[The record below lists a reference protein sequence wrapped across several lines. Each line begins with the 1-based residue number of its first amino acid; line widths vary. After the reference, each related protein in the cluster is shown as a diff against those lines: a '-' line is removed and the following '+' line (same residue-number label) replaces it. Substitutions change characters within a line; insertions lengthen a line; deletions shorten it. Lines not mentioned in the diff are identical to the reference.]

1 MKILRTT
8 DIITLRQNDIE
19 VDFSPL
25 RHDKALELS
34 RLVTIRAGKTVAD
47 DGMQTALLVKYAV
60 KEVRGLK
67 NFIGEDFSVVAVNG
81 EQLTDDDVTTVINV
95 LLKTSFLPAV
105 AYISSSATPKQF
117 EGVEMYMKNSKGEPV
132 KIELGN

>member
-67 NFIGEDFSVVAVNG
+67 NFIGESFSVSSVNG
-81 EQLTDDDVTTVINV
+81 ELTDDDVTTVINV